1 MENIKECIN
10 KLFKNPNKNYIFV
23 YTPPKVGSTTL
34 VTSLRVSLGKSY
46 NIIHIHDE
54 IMLNV
59 LTGIKNVKV
68 NDIIDYV
75 GKTSNNIFVIDVYR
89 TPIERKMSE
98 FFEKIGTLHFNN
110 SDKNVSSY
118 PIKRIINRFNK
129 VFPHIE
135 NNDHFCDKYNIGEQ
149 DVEFDFE
156 KKYLIKER
164 NNIKYIK
171 LRLCDSEMWGNI
183 LSEILKTDIVIVND
197 YETDK
202 KEIGEMYKK
211 FKEEYKLPLNYFEE
225 IKKNKYLN
233 LYYTKEEIKKYLAF
247 WYARLDDN
255 CAAYTVE
262 EYKFYENLC
271 LENQYQNEVQID
283 HYIDN
288 GCFCKN
294 CSEKRRK
301 IYFNIKNG
309 KKIEKIVHYEN

>member
-1 MENIKECIN
+1 
-10 KLFKNPNKNYIFV
+10 
-23 YTPPKVGSTTL
+23 
-34 VTSLRVSLGKSY
+34 
-46 NIIHIHDE
+46 
-54 IMLNV
+54 MLNV

-118 PIKRIINRFNK
+118 PIKRLINRFNK

-149 DVEFDFE
+149 EVEFDFE